1 MDSGLSTLSSP
12 LQRRRYGAAT
22 SRVRLV
28 CHCVVAAVIA
38 NVLGACGQGNGNAP
52 SGQVVAKVNG
62 QEITVHQGKNEFSP
76 LGSSGAT
83 PDAIPGKR
91 VLDSLID
98 EQLLFEQAKE
108 RQLDHD
114 PEVMQAIEGA
124 RRQIIVQAMQASL
137 AAGVP
142 QPDPADVRAF
152 YDANPALFAHRRIYT
167 FHQFVI
173 DRANFSQRLKT
184 RLDLVRSRKAVLA
197 ALKAE
202 KVTYRELVSTRSA
215 EQLPMVSLPVIAAM
229 HRGDITVINEG
240 GETTILQLVD
250 FVEQAVTIREAT
262 PLILEYLLS
271 TKKRELVAERLKAL
285 RATARIEY
293 MGPFAEPALR
303 TARPGQPIQAA
314 EAHQSTKSAERA
326 GVEQPASK

>member
-1 MDSGLSTLSSP
+1 MDSRLSALSSP
-12 LQRRRYGAAT
+12 LQRRRYGAAS

-38 NVLGACGQGNGNAP
+38 NVLGACGQGNDNPP

-62 QEITVHQGKNEFSP
+62 QEITVHQVKSEFSA
-76 LGSSGAT
+76 LGSSGTT
-83 PDAIPGKR
+83 PEAVPGKR

-98 EQLLFEQAKE
+98 EQLLFEKGKE
-108 RQLDHD
+108 HQLDHD
-114 PEVMQAIEGA
+114 PQVMQAIEGA
-124 RRQIIVQAMQASL
+124 RRQIIVKAMQADL
-137 AAGVP
+137 TAGLP
-142 QPDPADVRAF
+142 QPAPADVRAF
-152 YDANPALFAHRRIYT
+152 YDANPALFARRRIYT

-173 DRANFSQRLKT
+173 DRAHFSHRLKA
-184 RLDLVRSRKAVLA
+184 RLDRARSREAILA

-202 KVTYRELVSTRSA
+202 NVTYREFVSTRSA
-215 EQLPMVSLPVIAAM
+215 EQLPMVALPVIAAM
-229 HRGDITVINEG
+229 HRGDITAINDG

-250 FVEQAVTIREAT
+250 FVEHAVTIREAT
-262 PLILEYLLS
+262 PLIVDYLLS

-293 MGPFAEPALR
+293 MGPFAEPTLQ
-303 TARPGQPIQAA
+303 TARGGRPIQAA
-314 EAHQSTKSAERA
+314 EAHQSTQSAQRA